1 MQNEKGKALTKK
13 LPSPIC
19 RFCIC
24 GRRGVSGPSPRCLR
38 SCLHASRTYIGLP
51 TRSGTELTN
60 HGRRPARRV
69 VHQPQCL
76 LVWLLSRRLLPRCIG
91 LEVAVGA
98 RHSDEGEEDAEVV
111 LELAREGSNGWIWAA
126 VGGGSEQWQAV
137 HLRRGEG
144 RERAVWREEGERAGV
159 VWRPASRT
167 YFTSTS
173 ATVDLNTARH
183 AAVDGGCPLWHSRSL

>member
-111 LELAREGSNGWIWAA
+111 LELAREGSNGWI
-126 VGGGSEQWQAV
+126 
-137 HLRRGEG
+137 
-144 RERAVWREEGERAGV
+144 
-159 VWRPASRT
+159 
-167 YFTSTS
+167 
-173 ATVDLNTARH
+173 
-183 AAVDGGCPLWHSRSL
+183 